1 MNVTLVFYVQSAAPG
16 KCSWT
21 KFSFKYMH
29 IYLFIWEG
37 TSLLLSTVYLLI
49 SYREMRSNSSQRCA
63 AKGWETM
70 VTIAARGILTKYKGK
85 KKRGGGGR
93 IRMAKSLDRETMKP
107 SSLELFKTW
116 LAEARAPWSTFAV
129 ASVLASN
136 WSTWLPEVPF
146 NLNYT
151 VCLHQVEFQQWNF

>member
-1 MNVTLVFYVQSAAPG
+1 MCNQ
-16 KCSWT
+16 
-21 KFSFKYMH
+21 
-29 IYLFIWEG
+29 
-37 TSLLLSTVYLLI
+37 LLLESAVEQNLALNTCIYICSSERGPHCCCQLSICWLATEKWGQILL
-49 SYREMRSNSSQRCA
+49 RGAQQRDERQWSQLQQGAFWPNTR
-63 AKGWETM
+63 
-70 VTIAARGILTKYKGK
+70 GK
-85 KKRGGGGR
+85 KKGGGGGR